1 MKKTKK
7 ALASLAI
14 AGMALSAV
22 PYNAFAATTVPTR
35 LAGTTAE
42 QTAVAIA
49 DQTGW
54 TGAAVLASSTS
65 YGMVDALTAGP
76 LATFLKAPILL
87 QGAGNTLNAD
97 TKAELQKLSV
107 KTVYVTSGTAVISQS
122 VLDQLSGMGITV
134 VSLGGNDRF
143 ETSANIAKEMVK
155 LGAPVSK
162 VAVAYGWS
170 NQDALSIA
178 SIASAANEP
187 ILLTEK
193 DSVPSSVQSFL
204 ASNSSITSSDVIG
217 GTAVVSDA
225 VKAQFP
231 SATRHY
237 GTTAYDTNNQVI
249 QDFSSSLK
257 FDSVYVANGKTGIDA
272 LAGAPLAAQTDSAI
286 VLTDGTV
293 PAAATFV
300 HSKLASDGV
309 VTALGGTAVVSDA
322 VRTGIATGQ
331 VTPPQGDLAVSSVTA
346 ASANSIKVQFSAAP
360 ADTSKV
366 TFNVTNSG
374 VPVTVSATW
383 NSDNTEATL
392 SSSANFAEG
401 TYSVDV
407 KNDAT
412 DLGSSNVTISQQK
425 IAKITINSDKLA
437 VNQDGIG
444 YATFTVLDQY
454 GNDITGNYLAN
465 NIVFQTGA
473 GSITIPTTGVLKVT
487 PNTSTNLI
495 TFPTVAI
502 TGYDSTSGVS
512 VSATLSTSTAIGTLS
527 SITLN
532 SLTNANNATLTAG
545 DTSDTWYIDYSAK
558 DMSGNDTTDYSLIS
572 GGLILN
578 GDNHDQLSSSS
589 PYVTAKVV
597 KDPSDNNKAAI
608 QVTVSSDEIQND
620 LPVTITAM
628 SYQGAPSTLNLTLKK
643 QSAVDT
649 FTLMAPSYNIA
660 SGELKEIPFIAYD
673 QNGKQLTKYSD
684 LAGKVTLNGF
694 DGSGSDASEV
704 GLQRNPDG
712 TASLYVRATT
722 VSGDLNQSVPQVL
735 TASTSTGHSSNITL
749 NIQPAAKADTLSLDS
764 NKVIGAM
771 QEGANERID
780 FGENYGGLAVKDQY
794 GRTMDMSGLTGNA
807 GNYEVV
813 ATTSGD
819 ALSVNGIESDKTTTT
834 TNAIAVSG
842 QGIQIAAG
850 SNLGASVNRTQT
862 VNFYLINKADE
873 AAVLG
878 GDASKAIDSQSVT
891 FTVVKNSDI
900 NDYSVDSVS
909 NPIYAF
915 DSATGSAITAQQDA
929 WAANPY
935 VYGKTSAG
943 AKVMMAPG
951 FVQGAYVDNTKNFS
965 VETNVTGTKSAATNA
980 YDTVK
985 VVGLKLDPTVASAT
999 TNLTVTI
1006 KGADGLI
1013 HTVTTPITSSNVDP
1027 VAKTIAVNSDTTKG
1041 MHLSDDGNT
1050 IYIDNSTAMST
1061 ELGQGALL
1069 QRFDTDE
1076 SKTGRQDIYF
1086 YATDSYGSK
1095 GLNLAQVYVVDS
1107 GTAAGSSATPLFTV
1121 TNGKVETNNL
1131 ANKGDYVVL
1140 SGVTTNGLVAT
1151 VKIVKNY

>member
-1 MKKTKK
+1 MKKTNK

-76 LATFLKAPILL
+76 LASFLKAPILL

-97 TKAELQKLSV
+97 TKAELQKLQV

-122 VLDQLSGMGITV
+122 VLDQLSGMGISV

-143 ETSANIAKEMVK
+143 ETSANIAKEMIK
-155 LGAPVSK
+155 LGASVSK

-204 ASNSSITSSDVIG
+204 ASNSNITSSDVIG
-217 GTAVVSDA
+217 GTGVISDA
-225 VKAQFP
+225 VKADFP
-231 SATRHY
+231 NATRHF

-257 FDSVYVANGKTGIDA
+257 FDNVYVANGNTGIDA
-272 LAGAPLAAQTDSAI
+272 LAGAPLAAQTNSAI

-300 HSKLASDGV
+300 HSKLGSNGV

-322 VRTGIATGQ
+322 VRTGIESGTT
-331 VTPPQGDLAVSSVTA
+331 TPAQGDLAVTSVNA
-346 ASANSIKVQFSAAP
+346 VSADAIQVKFNQAP

-366 TFNVTNSG
+366 AFTVTNSG

-383 NSDNTEATL
+383 NSDNTVATL
-392 SSSANFAEG
+392 NNSANFAEG

-407 KNDAT
+407 KTDST

-425 IAKITINSDKLA
+425 IAKINITSSKLA
-437 VNQDGIG
+437 ITQDGIG
-444 YATFTVLDQY
+444 YASFTVLDQY
-454 GNDITGNYLAN
+454 GNDITSSYLAN
-465 NIVFQTGA
+465 NITFQTGA
-473 GSITIPTTGVLKVT
+473 GTITVPTTGVLKVT
-487 PNTSTNLI
+487 PNASTNLI
-495 TFPTVAI
+495 TFPTVGI

-512 VSATLSTSTAIGTLS
+512 ASATLATSTALGTLS

-532 SLTNANNATLTAG
+532 NLTNANNAALTAA
-545 DTSDTWYIDYSAK
+545 DTSDTWYINYSAK
-558 DMSGNDTTDYSLIS
+558 DMSGNDTTDYSLVS
-572 GGLILN
+572 GGLILSGAN
-578 GDNHDQLSSSS
+578 NDQLSSSS

-597 KDPSDNNKAAI
+597 RDPSDSNKAAI
-608 QVTVSSDEIQND
+608 QVTVSSDNIQND

-643 QSAVDT
+643 QSAVDS
-649 FTLMAPSYNIA
+649 FNLMAPSYNIA
-660 SGELKEIPFIAYD
+660 SGELKEIPFTAYD

-684 LAGKVTLNGF
+684 LAGNVTLSGF

-704 GLQRNPDG
+704 GFQRNPDG
-712 TASLYVRATT
+712 TASLFVRATT
-722 VSGDLNQSVPQVL
+722 VSGTSNQSVPQIL
-735 TASTSTGHSSNITL
+735 TASTSTGKFSTITL
-749 NIQPAAKADTLSLDS
+749 NIQPAAKADTFSLD
-764 NKVIGAM
+764 NTKVITAM
-771 QEGANERID
+771 QEGANERLD

-794 GRTMDMSGLTGNA
+794 GRTMDMTGLTGNA

-813 ATTSGD
+813 ATTTGS
-819 ALSVNGIESDKTTTT
+819 ALSLNGIESDKTTTT
-834 TNAIAVSG
+834 ANAIASGG
-842 QGIQIAAG
+842 QGIEVVAG
-850 SNLGASVNRTQT
+850 SNLADSVSRTQT

-873 AAVLG
+873 SAVLG
-878 GDASKAIDSQSVT
+878 GDTSKAIDSQSVT
-891 FTVVKNSDI
+891 FSVVKNSDI
-900 NDYSVDSVS
+900 SDYSIDSVA

-915 DSATGSAITAQQDA
+915 DSNAGSAITAQQDD
-929 WAANPY
+929 WSANPY
-935 VYGKTSAG
+935 VYGKTSGG

-951 FVQGAYVDNTKNFS
+951 FVQGAYVDDTKDFS
-965 VETNVTGTKSAATNA
+965 VETNVTGSKSAATNA

-985 VVGLKLDPTVASAT
+985 VVGLKLDPTVSSAKA
-999 TNLTVTI
+999 NLTVTI

-1013 HTVTTPITSSNVDP
+1013 HTVTTPISSSSVDP
-1027 VAKTIAVNSDTTKG
+1027 VAKTIAVHSDTTKG

-1050 IYIDNSTAMST
+1050 IYIDNATAMT
-1061 ELGQGALL
+1061 NELSNGALL
-1069 QRFDTDE
+1069 QRNNTDE
-1076 SKTGRQDIYF
+1076 TNTGRKDIYF

-1095 GLNLAQVYVVDS
+1095 GMNLANVYVVDS
-1107 GTAAGSSATPLFTV
+1107 GTVNGSSATPLFTIA
-1121 TNGKVETNNL
+1121 NGKVDTNSL
-1131 ANKGDYVVL
+1131 TNKGDYVVL
-1140 SGVTTNGLVAT
+1140 SGVTTDGLVAT